1 MASKE
6 DIKKAREAAKKK
18 GNKTFTV
25 DGLRYDTATGRRK
38 PLSAAPL
45 LEATQ
50 RRIDYERKARDKKQ
64 RRSLDADLIGK
75 EVSRYSADTRKPQRE
90 KKASKTR
97 RGARKKLKSERYTEH
112 DTIGPS
118 RKTRGYVVEPARFV
132 EGKEPGSVDI
142 ERKVYTRKKGKDG
155 AKKVKFNLGGLAS
168 AAKTITSGT
177 TRSRNK
183 TKPRGVG
190 VATRGYGKALK

>member
-50 RRIDYERKARDKKQ
+50 KRIDYERKARDKKQ